1 MKHKRQQSHLRA
13 FISNLMKGKSEDEI
27 NDAQHSFR
35 AYIQLARDIQKRK
48 QSEKSKPIDE

>member
-1 MKHKRQQSHLRA
+1 MKQKRQQSHLRA

-27 NDAQHSFR
+27 NDAEHSFR

-48 QSEKSKPIDE
+48 QSENSKSIDE

>member
-1 MKHKRQQSHLRA
+1 MKQKRQQSHLRA

-27 NDAQHSFR
+27 NDAEHSFR

-48 QSEKSKPIDE
+48 QSKKSKPIDE